1 MRGRKIKARLAFA
14 LLAALV
20 LAACGGDDGSGA
32 ADASEEVQALAE
44 DSPKIREILN
54 RGTLRGGIA
63 LAPPWL
69 IENPSTGELEGPNTL
84 IVEAIAE
91 ALGVDHEYVDAGWD
105 TIVAGLQANNY
116 DIAVAP
122 VFATAERLEVIDII
136 NFTSAGTCYLVR
148 ADNDAINSLDDLN
161 SPDVVAGM
169 LAGTGTEQAFR
180 EKYPLAQID
189 SVSGAPGQIERLQD
203 VLAGRVDLSS
213 LDSPMG
219 PVYAAQFEGQIK
231 LIPDPDTCLLDPD
244 LPLPIGFGVSKDD
257 QVFHDFVERIINGM
271 QDEIDD
277 AIRAY
282 STDEYLEIP
291 G

>member
-1 MRGRKIKARLAFA
+1 MRRRTLMVRLA
-14 LLAALV
+14 AASIGVLI
-20 LAACGGDDGSGA
+20 LAACGGDNGDA
-32 ADASEEVQALAE
+32 ASDASEEVQALAA
-44 DSPKIREILN
+44 DSPKIQEILN
-54 RGTLRGGIA
+54 RGVLRGGIA

-84 IVEAIAE
+84 IVEAIAS

-122 VFATAERLEVIDII
+122 VFATPERLEVIDII
-136 NFTSAGTCYLVR
+136 NFTSAGTCYIVL
-148 ADNDAINSLDDLN
+148 ADNDAINSLDDLD

-169 LAGTGTEQAFR
+169 LAGTGTVQAFR
-180 EKYPLAQID
+180 AKYPNAQID
-189 SVSGAPGQIERLQD
+189 EVAGAPGQIERLQD

-219 PVYAAQFEGQIK
+219 PVYAAQFADQIK

-244 LPLPIGFGVSKDD
+244 LPLPIGFGVNKGD
-257 QVFHDFVERIINGM
+257 QVFHDFVESIINGM

-277 AIRAY
+277 ALRAY